1 MSTETTN
8 PKDPADA
15 AMTCPD
21 REAPAPPIPPRGV
34 RTNTADSKASVN
46 SKFTEVISPSNSL
59 LGHPKSTPPPTFED
73 LQPALDKIP
82 RREVVPLIERT
93 AGPPQVR
100 LDERIADRSSLFG
113 TQENQSLFEIG
124 RYRSSIAGYI
134 VPTYVLPGNAFR
146 AALKDQSPKDEVRFE
161 YDNLWIQLQFFWDTM
176 MRMQP
181 NPVTSDIQEIGH
193 AVDLMADVTVGRLI
207 ADLRPGYPPELS
219 LRNIKELRRRLQRL
233 EFVVRSAVNSCGK
246 GPKMYCGCAIGL
258 KRFKNK
264 TSLWARLFGTQGEE
278 PQIPATREFRVRD
291 LARLL
296 RLEDFLTHVS
306 REFQRQLGVVP
317 EPESLVLTTMSFMDE
332 EITACVSNKGITNIL
347 DLKHA
352 WVDMMCSP
360 KFRRAVVK
368 EVQDVVNDAVS
379 FKKKYGHAGHRDGCD
394 QKVVKPMSFVRQLSG
409 RTQLGESSGSRGKLI
424 SSPLRTFFHKS

>member
-1 MSTETTN
+1 MSTGTPK

-15 AMTCPD
+15 ALTCPE
-21 REAPAPPIPPRGV
+21 REAPAPPIPPRAV
-34 RTNTADSKASVN
+34 RTDTGDSKATVN
-46 SKFTEVISPSNSL
+46 SKFTEVISPSDSL
-59 LGHPKSTPPPTFED
+59 LRHPKSTPPPTFED

-82 RREVVPLIERT
+82 SREVAPLVEPMV
-93 AGPPQVR
+93 GPPLVH
-100 LDERIADRSSLFG
+100 LEERIAVGSSLFG
-113 TQENQSLFEIG
+113 TQENQYLFDIG

-134 VPTYVLPGNAFR
+134 VPTYVLPGDAFR
-146 AALKDQSPKDEVRFE
+146 TALKDQSPEDEVRFE

-207 ADLRPGYPPELS
+207 ADILPGYPPELS

-258 KRFKNK
+258 KRYKNK
-264 TSLWARLFGTQGEE
+264 SSLWSRLFGPQGEE
-278 PQIPATREFRVRD
+278 SQIPAAREFRVRD
-291 LARLL
+291 IARLL

-306 REFQRQLGVVP
+306 REFQRQLGVLP

-332 EITACVSNKGITNIL
+332 EITAFVSKKGIINIV
-347 DLKHA
+347 DLKHV

-360 KFRRAVVK
+360 KFRRALVK
-368 EVQDVVNDAVS
+368 EVQDVVNDAIF
-379 FKKKYGHAGHRDGCD
+379 FKKKYGHSGHRDGCD
-394 QKVVKPMSFVRQLSG
+394 QKVVKPRSFIRQLSG
-409 RTQLGESSGSRGKLI
+409 QTQSGESSGSRGKLI